1 MYQYNE
7 WTRADMLSLL
17 VIYKKKGKGNLESL
31 IHFLEFSSLGLKH
44 VIFWAGKVNK
54 KSHASIIDFLNANDC
69 TKNGDFLDG
78 MRNSYA
84 FDEECKF
91 WKKKHFNFLACK
103 EKVYPLYQVCIYSI
117 R

>member
-1 MYQYNE
+1 MYKYNE

-31 IHFLEFSSLGLKH
+31 KHFLEFSSLGLKH

-54 KSHASIIDFLNANDC
+54 KSHASIIDFSNANDC
-69 TKNGDFLDG
+69 TKNDDFLDG

-91 WKKKHFNFLACK
+91 WKKKKHINFLACK
-103 EKVYPLYQVCIYSI
+103 EKVYPLYQVCI